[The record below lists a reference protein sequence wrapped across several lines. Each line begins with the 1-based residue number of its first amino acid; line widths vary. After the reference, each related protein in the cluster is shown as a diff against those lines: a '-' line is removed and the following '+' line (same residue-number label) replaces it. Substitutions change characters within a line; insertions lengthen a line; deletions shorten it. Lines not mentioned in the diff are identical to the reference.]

1 MSLKGALTTP
11 VFVAPAAYVIRGPG
25 LALRLRP

>member
-11 VFVAPAAYVIRGPG
+11 VFVAPTAFAIRGPG
-25 LALRLRP
+25 LAPGLRP